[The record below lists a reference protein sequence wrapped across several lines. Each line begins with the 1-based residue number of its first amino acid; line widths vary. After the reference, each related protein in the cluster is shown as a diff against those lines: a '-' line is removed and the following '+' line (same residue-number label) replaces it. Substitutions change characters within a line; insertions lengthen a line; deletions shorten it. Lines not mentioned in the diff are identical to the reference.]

1 MLLRRPLVW
10 ILCAAAIAA
19 CSSSTDSSGPI
30 PGLQVKVQ
38 NINFTSTA
46 NATTNPAIDTIAV
59 GDTVSW
65 VWTNTGS
72 TSHSIESDP
81 AVVTDPSF
89 TSSATKTGN
98 GKVYTIVFTAAGEY
112 EYDCAVH
119 GSAMTGKIVVQ

>member
-1 MLLRRPLVW
+1 MLLRHPLVW

-19 CSSSTDSSGPI
+19 CSSSTDSSAPT
-30 PGLQVKVQ
+30 PGLRVKVQ

-72 TSHSIESDP
+72 TAHSIESDAP
-81 AVVTDPSF
+81 NPGDDAF

-98 GKVYTIVFTAAGEY
+98 GKVYTLVFTAAGDY

-119 GSAMTGKIVVQ
+119 GNAMSGAIVVQ